1 MIDRS
6 LMTKGGSGDDSS
18 CRFRLIE
25 ISDSDPDDRVIDW
38 NQRAASFDIPM
49 TKLEASI
56 SRENSSVT
64 DIEDNHVIK

>member
-6 LMTKGGSGDDSS
+6 IMTKGEGGNDSN
-18 CRFRLIE
+18 CRFKLIE
-25 ISDSDPDDRVIDW
+25 VSDSDSDDRVIDW